1 MDENKRMKKKLLR
14 ITWPIFIESLLLSTL
29 GGVDTL
35 MLSRY
40 SDNAVAA
47 VGVSNQI
54 INIIN
59 LMFVIIT
66 SGTSILVAQYIGA
79 NRDEKQNND
88 IIQLCGVSMG
98 FNALVGILL
107 SLVLACFGIA
117 FLKLLNTSGDI
128 LYLAYDYLKYVGGF
142 IFIQAIS
149 STISAILRP
158 HGYVKICMYVTLFVN
173 VINAIL
179 NYILIFGKFGAPEL
193 GITGSAL
200 GTTISKF
207 IGLCILCIII
217 YIKIFKGY
225 SIKLLYPLPIKHLK
239 NVLSIGVPSAGEN
252 LSYSLAQFVLMGFM
266 NTISVETVTTRSYV
280 INIVN
285 FAILFSAAL
294 AQGNG
299 IIVGRLVGE
308 KKNTAT
314 LNFGMYSIK
323 IAIILSTGMAGLFA
337 ILGHPLMS
345 IFTEN
350 QAIIKLGAIV
360 IAIDVILE
368 VGRATNVVGISA
380 LKAVGDVRFPVY
392 IGIFSMW
399 TIAVG
404 VGYILSIKLGL
415 GLIGIWI
422 GLTCDECFRAVL
434 VIYTWKSKKWEGKAY
449 V

>member
-1 MDENKRMKKKLLR
+1 MDENKRIKKKLLR

-35 MLSRY
+35 MVSRY
-40 SDNAVAA
+40 SDSAVAA

-54 INIIN
+54 INMIN

-66 SGTSILVAQYIGA
+66 SGTSILVSQYIGA
-79 NRDEKQNND
+79 NKDGKKNNE
-88 IIQLCGVSMG
+88 IIQLCGVSIG
-98 FNALVGILL
+98 FNALIGLLL
-107 SLVLACFGIA
+107 SLVLSCFGIA
-117 FLKLLNTSGDI
+117 FLKLINTSSDI
-128 LYLAYDYLKYVGGF
+128 LYLANDYLKYVGGF

-149 STISAILRP
+149 MTITAILRP
-158 HGYVKICMYVTLFVN
+158 HGYVKICMYVTLLVN
-173 VINAIL
+173 IINAIL

-193 GITGSAL
+193 GVIGSAL

-207 IGLCILCIII
+207 IGLCILCVVI

-225 SIKLLYPLPIKHLK
+225 SIKLLLPLPIKHLK
-239 NVLSIGVPSAGEN
+239 NVLSIGIPSAGEN
-252 LSYSLAQFVLMGFM
+252 MSYSLTQLVLMSFI
-266 NTISVETVTTRSYV
+266 NSISVETVTTRSYV
-280 INIVN
+280 INIVS
-285 FAILFSAAL
+285 FAVLFSAAL
-294 AQGNG
+294 SQGNG

-308 KKNTAT
+308 RKNTEA

-323 IAIILSTGMAGLFA
+323 IAILLSTGMAGIFA
-337 ILGHPLMS
+337 IFGHPLMK

-350 QAIIKLGAIV
+350 QEIIKLGAIV

-368 VGRATNVVGISA
+368 VGRATNIVGISA
-380 LKAVGDVRFPVY
+380 LKAVGDVRFPVV

-404 VGYILSIKLGL
+404 LGYVLSIKCGL

-422 GLTCDECFRAVL
+422 GLTCDEWFRAIL
-434 VIYTWKSKKWEGKAY
+434 VTYRWKNRKWEGKAY

>member
-1 MDENKRMKKKLLR
+1 MDENKRIKKKLLR

-29 GGVDTL
+29 GTVDTF
-35 MLSRY
+35 MVSRY
-40 SDNAVAA
+40 SDSAVAA

-54 INIIN
+54 INMIN
-59 LMFVIIT
+59 LFFVVIT

-79 NRDEKQNND
+79 NRDGKRNNE
-88 IIQLCGVSMG
+88 IIQLCGVSIG
-98 FNALVGILL
+98 FNALIGLLL
-107 SLVLACFGIA
+107 SLILSCFGIG
-117 FLKLLNTSGDI
+117 FLILLNTSIDI
-128 LYLAYDYLKYVGGF
+128 LYLANDYLKYVGGF

-149 STISAILRP
+149 MTITAILRP
-158 HGYVKICMYVTLFVN
+158 HGLVKICMYVTLFVN

-193 GITGSAL
+193 GVIGSAL

-207 IGLCILCIII
+207 IGLCILCVVI
-217 YIKIFKGY
+217 YEKILKGH
-225 SIKLLYPLPIKHLK
+225 SIKLLWPLPIKHLK
-239 NVLSIGVPSAGEN
+239 NVMSIGIPSAGEN
-252 LSYSLAQFVLMGFM
+252 MSYSLAQLVLMSFI

-285 FAILFSAAL
+285 FAVLFSAAL

-308 KKNTAT
+308 KKNTAA
-314 LNFGMYSIK
+314 LNFGIYSIK
-323 IAIILSTGMAGLFA
+323 TAILLSTGMAGLFA
-337 ILGHPLMS
+337 ILGHPLMR

-350 QAIIKLGAIV
+350 QEIIKLGAIV

-368 VGRATNVVGISA
+368 VGRATNVVGIGA

-392 IGIFSMW
+392 IGIASMW
-399 TIAVG
+399 GISVG
-404 VGYILSIKLGL
+404 IGYVLAIKCGL

-422 GLTCDECFRAVL
+422 GLAADECFRAIL
-434 VIYTWKSKKWEGKAY
+434 VTYRWKNRKWEGKAY

>member
-1 MDENKRMKKKLLR
+1 MDENKRIKKRLLR

-40 SDNAVAA
+40 SDSAVAA

-79 NRDEKQNND
+79 NNDGKKNNE
-88 IIQLCGVSMG
+88 IIQLCGVSIG
-98 FNALVGILL
+98 FNALVGIFL
-107 SLVLACFGIA
+107 SLILAFFGIE
-117 FLKLLNTSGDI
+117 FLKLLNTSNDI
-128 LYLAYDYLKYVGGF
+128 LYLAFDFLKYVGGF

-158 HGYVKICMYVTLFVN
+158 HGYVKICMYVTLFIN

-193 GITGSAL
+193 GIIGSAL

-207 IGLCILCIII
+207 IGLCILCIFM

-285 FAILFSAAL
+285 FAVLFSAAL

-308 KKNTAT
+308 KKNDAT
-314 LNFGMYSIK
+314 LNFGWYSIK
-323 IAIILSTGMAGLFA
+323 IAILLSTGMAGLFA

-345 IFTEN
+345 IFTQN
-350 QAIIKLGAIV
+350 QSIIKLGAIV

-368 VGRATNVVGISA
+368 VGRSTNIVGIGA

-404 VGYILSIKLGL
+404 LGYILSIKLGL

-422 GLTCDECFRAVL
+422 GLTCDECFRAIL
-434 VIYTWKSKKWEGKAY
+434 VIYRWKSRKWEGKAY

>member
-1 MDENKRMKKKLLR
+1 MDENKRIKKKLLR

-29 GGVDTL
+29 GTVDTF
-35 MLSRY
+35 MVSRY
-40 SDNAVAA
+40 SDSAVAA

-54 INIIN
+54 INMIN
-59 LMFVIIT
+59 LFFVVIT

-79 NRDEKQNND
+79 NKEGKRNNE
-88 IIQLCGVSMG
+88 IIQLCGVSLG
-98 FNALVGILL
+98 FNALIGLLL
-107 SLVLACFGIA
+107 SLILACFGIG
-117 FLKLLNTSGDI
+117 FLKLLNTSNDI
-128 LYLAYDYLKYVGGF
+128 LYLANDFLKYVGGF

-149 STISAILRP
+149 MTITAILRP
-158 HGYVKICMYVTLFVN
+158 HGLVKVCMYVTLFVN

-179 NYILIFGKFGAPEL
+179 NYVLIFGKFGAPEL
-193 GITGSAL
+193 GVVGSAL

-207 IGLCILCIII
+207 IGLCILCVVI
-217 YIKIFKGY
+217 YKEILKGY
-225 SIKLLYPLPIKHLK
+225 SIKLLWPLPIKHLK
-239 NVLSIGVPSAGEN
+239 NVMSIGIPSAGEN
-252 LSYSLAQFVLMGFM
+252 MSYSLAQLVLMSFI
-266 NTISVETVTTRSYV
+266 NSISVETVTTRSYV

-285 FAILFSAAL
+285 FAVLFSAAL

-308 KKNTAT
+308 KKNTSA

-323 IAIILSTGMAGLFA
+323 IAILLSTGMAGIFA
-337 ILGHPLMS
+337 IAGHPLMR

-350 QAIIKLGAIV
+350 QEIIKLGSIV

-368 VGRATNVVGISA
+368 IGRATNVVGIGA

-392 IGIFSMW
+392 IGVFSMW

-404 VGYILSIKLGL
+404 FGYILSIKCGL

-422 GLTCDECFRAVL
+422 GLTCDECFRAIL
-434 VIYTWKSKKWEGKAY
+434 VIYRWKNRKWEGKAY